1 MHGWEHMP
9 VVEAPARTPNHP
21 PDVSVVIVHY
31 ETPDLLESCLRA
43 LGASQGPVSM
53 ELIVVDNASS
63 QFPES
68 VVRAVHPSG
77 RVIKNTHNAGFAV
90 ATNQGLREA
99 RGRYLLLLNPDA
111 FVEPDTLA
119 QMVSY
124 MDERPDVGCATAR
137 LLLEND
143 HLDLACRRSFPTP
156 LRSLFRFAMLSRL
169 FPRSR
174 LFAQYNLTYLDDGVE
189 TEIDSP
195 CGAFMM
201 VRAEVASE
209 VGLLDE
215 RYFMYGED
223 IDWAYRIKKAG
234 WRVMYAPVTTVRHVK
249 RASSRLEPERTIRAF
264 HDAMRIFYSEHY
276 HDIYPRWLSWLVFRG
291 IDARQALQLTVI
303 RLRGRGRGVPPRT
316 EAARP

>member
-1 MHGWEHMP
+1 MSGWEHMP
-9 VVEAPARTPNHP
+9 AVEDPARTSNHP
-21 PDVSVVIVHY
+21 PDVSVVVVHY
-31 ETPDLLESCLRA
+31 ETPDLLEACLRA

-53 ELIVVDNASS
+53 ELTIVDNASS

-68 VVRAVHPSG
+68 AVMSAHPSG

-90 ATNQGLREA
+90 AANQGLRAA

-119 QMVSY
+119 QMVGY

-137 LLLEND
+137 VLLED
-143 HLDLACRRSFPTP
+143 GRLDLACRRSFPTP
-156 LRSLFRFAMLSRL
+156 RRALFRVALLSRL
-169 FPRSR
+169 FPNSR
-174 LFAQYNLTYLDDGVE
+174 LFAQYNLTYLDEGVE

-201 VRAEVASE
+201 VRAEVARE

-223 IDWAYRIKKAG
+223 IDWAYRIKSAG

-264 HDAMRIFYSEHY
+264 HDAMRIFYRKHY
-276 HDIYPRWLSWLVFRG
+276 RDIYPRWLSWLVFRA
-291 IDARQALQLTVI
+291 IDARQALQLTAI
-303 RLRGRGRGVPPRT
+303 RLRGRGRRGPPRT